1 MYRPTGLTSRVTVS
15 RNAAYCNSADRLM
28 RQLSG
33 SGQVQAM
40 MFTGAALFASLQ
52 IALDSFDALVER
64 PLHEA
69 ILLSTSSIREP
80 TP

>member
-1 MYRPTGLTSRVTVS
+1 
-15 RNAAYCNSADRLM
+15 
-28 RQLSG
+28 
-33 SGQVQAM
+33 M